1 MLMTKD
7 LFYSAFDTAAGW
19 IALAGSPTG
28 LCRVVLPVRSRD
40 EAVSRLGSDIS
51 RAKEHR
57 VCFRDAVDQLTRYF
71 DNQEV
76 NFNIALDFDGATG
89 FQQKVWQAARLI
101 PYGETRSYGWIARQI
116 DKPQASR
123 AVGQAL
129 GKNPL
134 PVIVPCHRVLSSS
147 GGLGGF
153 TGGLDMKR
161 FLLGIE
167 GKAHID

>member
-1 MLMTKD
+1 MSEKLLYT
-7 LFYSAFDTAAGW
+7 AFDTAAGW
-19 IALAGSPTG
+19 IALTGSPAG
-28 LCRVVLPVRSRD
+28 LRRLVLPVKSRD
-40 EAVSRLGSDIS
+40 EAISQLDSDIS
-51 RAKEHR
+51 QAEETHTY
-57 VCFRDAVDQLTRYF
+57 FQDAIEQLTMYF
-71 DNQEV
+71 DGQEV
-76 NFNIALDFDGATG
+76 NFNVALNFDGATD

-101 PYGETRSYGWIARQI
+101 PYGGTRSYAWVARQI

-129 GKNPL
+129 GGNPL
-134 PVIVPCHRVLSSS
+134 PVIVPCHRVLSSD

-167 GKAHID
+167 RKARTH